1 MESNTQQPVKDNTL
15 NADDG
20 KTVAIISYLSIIGWI
35 IAYVIHGS
43 NKTLLG
49 AYHLRQ
55 TIALF
60 ITGLCTWV
68 LQLLLVFIPVIG
80 WIISILLIFVYIGLF
95 VLWIIGFIA
104 AINGQEKPIPLIG
117 KQAQQWFKGIQ

>member
-1 MESNTQQPVKDNTL
+1 MEMNTQT
-15 NADDG
+15 NATNPAQTVDDG

-35 IAYVIHGS
+35 IAYVMYGN
-43 NKTLLG
+43 NKTQLG

-60 ITGLCTWV
+60 VVGILTWV
-68 LQLLLVFIPVIG
+68 VQMFLIFIPVIG
-80 WIISILLIFVYIGLF
+80 WIIGIFLNFVYLLLF

-104 AINGQEKPIPLIG
+104 AINGQEKPMPVIG
-117 KQAQQWFKGIQ
+117 KKAQEWFKGIK